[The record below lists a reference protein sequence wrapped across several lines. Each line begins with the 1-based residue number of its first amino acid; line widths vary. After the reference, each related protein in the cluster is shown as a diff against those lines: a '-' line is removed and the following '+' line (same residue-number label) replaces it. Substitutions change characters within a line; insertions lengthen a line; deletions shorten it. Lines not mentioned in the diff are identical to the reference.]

1 MTRPSSP
8 ASRRGTPDGPTAG
21 AAVGREPAPGHP
33 VRALAR
39 DTRGRGLRGVLM
51 PKLPRYATRAE
62 TFDTAVLDA
71 YAPVLE
77 RFGDRLDG
85 LDVAVDLVPR
95 MRLDS
100 TSVRWSDEVAADGPV
115 PLGRLV
121 PAGVDETG
129 SPTRP
134 RLIIFRRPIEQ
145 RSADRVETEEWLRFV
160 LARLVATYLNVEP
173 EMVDPGFRWD

>member
-1 MTRPSSP
+1 MTRPPSSSAGPDIPDATP
-8 ASRRGTPDGPTAG
+8 ARREA
-21 AAVGREPAPGHP
+21 APGHP
-33 VRALAR
+33 ARALTR

-62 TFDTAVLDA
+62 TFDATVLDV
-71 YAPVLE
+71 YAPVLD
-77 RFGDRLDG
+77 RFGDRLGG
-85 LDVAVDLVPR
+85 LDVAIDLVPR

-100 TSVRWSDEVAADGPV
+100 TTARWSDEVAADGPV

-121 PAGVDETG
+121 PAGVDESG

-145 RSADRVETEEWLRFV
+145 RSTDRTDTEEWLRFV
-160 LARLVATYLNVEP
+160 IARLVATYLNVAP
-173 EMVDPGFRWD
+173 EVIDPGFRWD

>member
-1 MTRPSSP
+1 MTRPPSP
-8 ASRRGTPDGPTAG
+8 SAGPDSPGVPGTTP
-21 AAVGREPAPGHP
+21 VKREAAPGHP
-33 VRALAR
+33 ARALTR

-62 TFDTAVLDA
+62 IFDAAVLDT
-71 YAPVLE
+71 YAPVLD
-77 RFGDRLDG
+77 RFGERLDG
-85 LDVAVDLVPR
+85 LDVAIDLVPR

-100 TSVRWSDEVAADGPV
+100 TTARWSDEVAADGPV

-145 RSADRVETEEWLRFV
+145 RSTDRMDTEEWLRFV
-160 LARLVATYLNVEP
+160 IARLVATYLNVAP
-173 EMVDPGFRWD
+173 EVIDPGFRWD

>member
-1 MTRPSSP
+1 MTPPSTP
-8 ASRRGTPDGPTAG
+8 ASR
-21 AAVGREPAPGHP
+21 REPAPGHP
-33 VRALAR
+33 TRALAR
-39 DTRGRGLRGVLM
+39 DTRGHGLRGVLM

-62 TFDTAVLDA
+62 TFDAAVLDA

-85 LDVAVDLVPR
+85 LDVAIDLVPR

-100 TSVRWSDEVAADGPV
+100 SSAHWSDEVAADGPV

-134 RLIIFRRPIEQ
+134 RLIIFRRPVEQ
-145 RSADRVETEEWLRFV
+145 RSGDRIETEEWLRFV
-160 LARLVATYLNVEP
+160 IARLVATYLNVDP
-173 EMVDPGFRWD
+173 EMVDPAFRWD

>member
-8 ASRRGTPDGPTAG
+8 SAGPDIPGATPVRREA
-21 AAVGREPAPGHP
+21 APGQP
-33 VRALAR
+33 ARALTR

-62 TFDTAVLDA
+62 NFDAAVLDT
-71 YAPVLE
+71 YAPVLD

-85 LDVAVDLVPR
+85 LDVAIDLVPR

-100 TSVRWSDEVAADGPV
+100 TTARWSDEVAADGPV

-145 RSADRVETEEWLRFV
+145 RSTDRIDTEEWLRFV
-160 LARLVATYLNVEP
+160 IARLVATYLNVAP
-173 EMVDPGFRWD
+173 ETIDPGFRWD